1 MHSKDVLCSP
11 RKLRCAQ
18 AVCLSAHA
26 AWVPRP
32 ATTAA
37 AASARACARCAAARR
52 GRSARCRA
60 ARPIGPTLQS
70 RGGSKRARWPQGDGA
85 AAQPDELP
93 LVREESEAIA
103 EAAVAGRGQGVRTY
117 VLRPVDGR
125 LRYTRRGREAR
136 GDEGQAVQDADVELD
151 ALSLHLASARPPD
164 TT

>member
-1 MHSKDVLCSP
+1 VPVSACGVRADARRNSNGG
-11 RKLRCAQ
+11 A
-18 AVCLSAHA
+18 AHA
-26 AWVPRP
+26 LAPGVPPRGTAGRP
-32 ATTAA
+32 G
-37 AASARACARCAAARR
+37 AREP
-52 GRSARCRA
+52 GR
-60 ARPIGPTLQS
+60 PKQ
-70 RGGSKRARWPQGDGA
+70 ARWAQGNGA

-151 ALSLHLASARPPD
+151 ALSLHLASARAPAAAPAQRLAPWEPRL
-164 TT
+164 